1 MSHFRKNKKGE
12 LFQCF
17 SQPNQSSRVNYRPRQ
32 SPQQNSREPS
42 TSKTT
47 TKQPIQCKFC
57 TRTHLF
63 GRESFPAWGQTCAIC
78 KQKDHFAATQL
89 CWMKKHIQAVGE
101 QPQYEENDLNLL
113 LVNSLFLGSINY
125 TNIKRTKDWEIK
137 LKTEKENITLK
148 IGIQHLTQMGLTPK
162 DIKDTN

>member
-1 MSHFRKNKKGE
+1 
-12 LFQCF
+12 
-17 SQPNQSSRVNYRPRQ
+17 
-32 SPQQNSREPS
+32 
-42 TSKTT
+42 
-47 TKQPIQCKFC
+47 
-57 TRTHLF
+57 
-63 GRESFPAWGQTCAIC
+63 
-78 KQKDHFAATQL
+78 
-89 CWMKKHIQAVGE
+89 MKKHIQAVGE
-101 QPQYEENDLNLL
+101 QPQYEKNDLNLL